1 MRAESG
7 LRNRVGSSPILG
19 LKATVLSFIEPL
31 NKWVIQTSVNLAD
44 RPDHDPYGMRPQEPQ
59 VHSLPSDFG
68 LGPHAERECALQV
81 MGGKQALHMVDLRQ
95 LCFVYDGGRWCLDPP
110 SVIAPVGTHL
120 LQCLTCMEAKPASKF
135 QEFCFRDYRVTGD
148 SEHKAVR

>member
-1 MRAESG
+1 M
-7 LRNRVGSSPILG
+7 
-19 LKATVLSFIEPL
+19 
-31 NKWVIQTSVNLAD
+31 
-44 RPDHDPYGMRPQEPQ
+44 
-59 VHSLPSDFG
+59 
-68 LGPHAERECALQV
+68 
-81 MGGKQALHMVDLRQ
+81 MGGEQALHMVDLRQ
-95 LCFVYDGGRWCLDPP
+95 LCFVYNGGRWCLDPP